1 MMASLG
7 AKEITIDHQGIIIED
22 AVEEVIEVE
31 DGAGVAVL
39 VLDTDTITNI
49 QIMLQQTIY
58 RYKYSLILKLYY
70 NKLSSL

>member
-1 MMASLG
+1 MKASLC
-7 AKEITIDHQGIIIED
+7 AKKITIDHQDIINED

-49 QIMLQQTIY
+49 KIMLQRTMY
-58 RYKYSLILKLYY
+58 R
-70 NKLSSL
+70 